1 MEDYFF
7 SKSKNEVEIIDFK
20 ECAENLAKLL
30 SSNGRKVRAWNRDS
44 IEKLKSMPLSHIKLQ
59 TKKLQFCY
67 DIYQSAIEENIDP
80 RMESKILWRLLA
92 KEGWSFSSDLFGEIS
107 DNDIIEIY
115 LCNNAQYF
123 ANSVFMDLC
132 SYDLSDI
139 ASYRWDELFTRDK
152 GATEAILSNVR
163 QVMKKPEKRLYYFDI
178 PKHRG
183 AEIFSMD
190 RIELEMKLKVF
201 CPLFDEKKEMAAF
214 LTTFEARKVLSD
226 SDH

>member
-1 MEDYFF
+1 MEDYL
-7 SKSKNEVEIIDFK
+7 SNRNKNEAEIIDFK
-20 ECAENLAKLL
+20 NAAENLANLL
-30 SSNGRKVRAWNRDS
+30 SSNGRTVCAWNNES
-44 IEKLKSMPLSHIKLQ
+44 IEKLKSKSVSEIKLQ
-59 TKKLQFCY
+59 TKKLQFCFN
-67 DIYQSAIEENIDP
+67 IYQSAIEENIDP

-115 LCNNAQYF
+115 LCNGSQYF

-163 QVMKKPEKRLYYFDI
+163 QVMEKPEKRLYYFDI

-183 AEIFSMD
+183 AEVFSMD

-201 CPLFDEKKEMAAF
+201 CPLFDEKKEMVAF
-214 LTTFEARKVLSD
+214 LTTFEARKVLPSR
-226 SDH
+226 DH